1 MSAGQLTPLNIN
13 AMGALMS
20 NQGFTINPAAI
31 TFMGTSTSVSS
42 YTPGSVVTSTVLSRI
57 TECYT
62 LAYQLKEAGSITQ
75 TEYNNLISI
84 GSTTIP
90 ALANSKPSTYTNTY
104 SGETT
109 KYGFLRL
116 ISLQAYNE
124 RNAGNGTCSDFV
136 STFQNA
142 WGFIELHNDT
152 IKSLSLSSTF
162 LDGAFSNLD
171 DLVSGDITGVSK
183 STLHWGTDLIKTGK
197 SIDLKSIDSFGN
209 PVNLLRTI
217 NNNRAASR
225 ALNLALLAAGF
236 TSTDISGF
244 DEGATATIEQ
254 QKRLYAAFCL
264 IVGSDLDEILVPLNC
279 QTTDLQSLADL
290 LDPKKLFPTSYKTL
304 TYPEYNI
311 VPKSTNSKTYHLI
324 YDNGEVLIKTGFYFG
339 ERLMNVLPPQLAFA
353 CGAFS
358 NAMMQIKNIQTM
370 NIEKFSQVVTH
381 LEVVSPLNVPTTS
394 VPVNASMS
402 ATALT
407 SIANGSDK
415 NGMYSFCDFFGAM
428 TDLHYNWSEL
438 ENKILAL
445 STPQLTT
452 VYNNIYTVLTS
463 SDYTTL
469 QTEIDN
475 ANQELTNIY
484 QTKQSKSDEL
494 NTLYNEFGTFLTKE
508 QNARAAAIKDISSSS
523 MDVIS
528 FVRSLGQLGLKTESK
543 GPARVLES
551 IADTTNIG
559 GTSIIG
565 SMREARNAE
574 KLGLTGAVQ
583 DNGVNDNALV
593 IAPKTGTMSSLN
605 VPIVTGAAVVPGSLA
620 GSPETTLI
628 PPNLSIFNTP
638 SNTTAVLTPE
648 QAIAEVIKCNCDC
661 WDQ

>member
-20 NQGFTINPAAI
+20 NQGFTINPTVI
-31 TFMGTSTSVSS
+31 PFMGTSTSVSS

-57 TECYT
+57 TECFT

-90 ALANSKPSTYTNTY
+90 ALANSKPTTYTNTY

-116 ISLQAYNE
+116 ISLQAHNE

-162 LDGAFSNLD
+162 LDGAFSNMD

-236 TSTDISGF
+236 TSTDISSF
-244 DEGATATIEQ
+244 DEGAPATIEQ

-290 LDPKKLFPTSYKTL
+290 LDPKKLFPTSYQTL
-304 TYPEYNI
+304 TYPEYNT

-324 YDNGEVLIKTGFYFG
+324 YNNSEVLIKTGFYFG
-339 ERLMNVLPPQLAFA
+339 ERLMNVLPQQLAYA

-370 NIEKFSQVVTH
+370 NIEKFSQVVTN

-394 VPVNASMS
+394 VPVNTTMS
-402 ATALT
+402 ATALS

-445 STPQLTT
+445 STPQLST
-452 VYNNIYTVLTS
+452 VYNNIYSVLTS